1 MQFLNDI
8 RTYVEE
14 FSSEANDEIHRFID
28 FLKDKYEAI
37 QPKEA
42 VVAPPIADAIGT
54 GTSVVADQSVAAAVS
69 DAPVAEA
76 SPADAPAVPADASG
90 DDASQTPSVETVSD
104 SAASVVDESAVVT
117 PASTTN

>member
-28 FLKDKYEAI
+28 FLKDKYEAM

-42 VVAPPIADAIGT
+42 VVAPPSQPIAEPVQAP
-54 GTSVVADQSVAAAVS
+54 VEEPAVE
-69 DAPVAEA
+69 APVAEA
-76 SPADAPAVPADASG
+76 SVAKETPVEAAEAPVEVPAID
-90 DDASQTPSVETVSD
+90 
-104 SAASVVDESAVVT
+104 
-117 PASTTN
+117 ASTTN